1 MNLPDITTLANMPFI
16 YPFVVGVVMA
26 INPCNMGVDLAGIAY
41 VSLKLDNPRGAL
53 YSGTFYTIG
62 RALTYMVFGLLIFA
76 FGSTVSDFSPVL
88 QTYENVILGVSL
100 VLIGIVML
108 DIMKLKFS
116 LTEGNKSKYSLNL
129 PEKGLIGALAMGA
142 VSSLALCP
150 CTAVVFFGLLIPLSM
165 KANVVGMSF
174 PIMFGL
180 GTGLPIL
187 GFAILMG
194 VSTKIAQT
202 YLNNIMKYE
211 PYARKIFGV
220 GFAIYGLYL
229 LYMFL
234 AKFLWTM

>member
-1 MNLPDITTLANMPFI
+1 MSLPDISSLANIPFI

-62 RALTYMVFGLLIFA
+62 RALTYMVLGLLVFA

-88 QTYENVILGVSL
+88 VTYENLILGVSL
-100 VLIGIVML
+100 VLIGVVML
-108 DIMKLKFS
+108 DLLKLNFS
-116 LTEGNKSKYSLNL
+116 LTEGYKSKFSLNL
-129 PEKGLIGALAMGA
+129 PEKGIVGALAMGA
-142 VSSLALCP
+142 ASSLALCP
-150 CTAVVFFGLLIPLSM
+150 CTAVVFFSMLIPMSM
-165 KANVVGMSF
+165 EANLVGLSF

-180 GTGLPIL
+180 GTSIPIQV
-187 GFAILMG
+187 FAILMG
-194 VSTKIAQT
+194 LSTAAAQI
-202 YLNNIMKYE
+202 YLNNLVKYE

-229 LYMFL
+229 LYMFFKI
-234 AKFLWTM
+234 AT

>member
-1 MNLPDITTLANMPFI
+1 MNLPDIATLANMPFI

-53 YSGTFYTIG
+53 YSGAFYTIG

-116 LTEGNKSKYSLNL
+116 LTEGYKSKYSLSL

-165 KANVVGMSF
+165 EANIVGMSF

-194 VSTKIAQT
+194 LSTKIAQT

-220 GFAIYGLYL
+220 GFTVYGVYL
-229 LYMFL
+229 MGMFL
-234 AKFLWTM
+234 KIV

>member
-1 MNLPDITTLANMPFI
+1 MNLPDIASLANMPFI

-62 RALTYMVFGLLIFA
+62 RALTYMVLGLLVFA

-88 QTYENVILGVSL
+88 QTYENFILGASL
-100 VLIGIVML
+100 VLIGVVML
-108 DIMKLKFS
+108 DLVKLNFS
-116 LTEGNKSKYSLNL
+116 FTEGNKSKYSLNL

-142 VSSLALCP
+142 ASSLALCP

-165 KANVVGMSF
+165 EANIVGMSF

-194 VSTKIAQT
+194 LSTKVAQT
-202 YLNNIMKYE
+202 YLNNIVKYE

-229 LYMFL
+229 LYLFL
-234 AKFLWTM
+234 GKLV